1 MKITWKWIAWICLVI
16 DIVITFKFTWL
27 RESSSLLY
35 LKLVSLHLPEIWRY
49 LLSSRCN
56 VIPFQ
61 TIGYFIFDSKSL
73 WISLVNLGGNL
84 YLLMPLGFLLP
95 IITGDNWMTEHRL
108 WGGKLSHGWSV
119 TFISFSFSLLIE
131 IGQLLMEVGA
141 FDVDDLILNTLGG
154 WIGYRVLL
162 IFYRTLSRY
171 HGYAFW
177 KEESVQA

>member
-1 MKITWKWIAWICLVI
+1 M
-16 DIVITFKFTWL
+16 
-27 RESSSLLY
+27 
-35 LKLVSLHLPEIWRY
+35 
-49 LLSSRCN
+49 
-56 VIPFQ
+56 
-61 TIGYFIFDSKSL
+61 
-73 WISLVNLGGNL
+73 NLGGNL

-108 WGGKLSHGWSV
+108 WGGKLSHGWNV

-162 IFYRTLSRY
+162 IFYWRLSRY

-177 KEESVQA
+177 KEESVQG